1 MFKEIFQV
9 FIDINFDR
17 ELLNVSYRNV
27 IFWLP
32 GAVYESEEEL
42 ESESEEE
49 NEGKNFLK
57 ACDRMFL

>member
-1 MFKEIFQV
+1 LLLILTRIAERIIQKCV
-9 FIDINFDR
+9 FR
-17 ELLNVSYRNV
+17 
-27 IFWLP
+27 LP

-49 NEGKNFLK
+49 REGKNFLK